1 LHKLPSLADENPS
14 QRSLAACDFNR
25 FCKIVARAQEVLK
38 KQAADR
44 AEQVGRWHYGH
55 RTGWMIQ
62 PAKLERQ

>member
-1 LHKLPSLADENPS
+1 
-14 QRSLAACDFNR
+14 LAACDFNR